1 MHIHV
6 TTSTLA
12 ESLLLNLEHFWP
24 NGSLT
29 VASAQNSLKTL
40 HKLERQG
47 QTPKDQRLNLVV
59 KGEASRTMSIYSF
72 RDCEFFT
79 VCKNLSLHLVSLFYK
94 IGIKYLLVNW
104 ELVLT
109 DVYNF
114 I

>member
-1 MHIHV
+1 MNMQM
-6 TTSTLA
+6 STLA

-109 DVYNF
+109 DMYNF